1 MTALVESPERT
12 AEPVSAVLASC
23 DHPQIRRLVCRESD
37 DEVELS
43 GRVASYYLKQVAQET
58 IREAV
63 AGRRLLNRVI
73 VA

>member
-1 MTALVESPERT
+1 MTALLDLPDRT
-12 AEPVSAVLASC
+12 AESASAVLAAC
-23 DHPQIRRLVCRESD
+23 DHPQIRRLVCRESE

-43 GRVASYYLKQVAQET
+43 GRVASFYLKQVAQEA

-63 AGRRLLNRVI
+63 AGRRLVNRVV